1 MYDLAALIMAELERW
16 ASDPGQGLTRPGAPG
31 GGSYTDST
39 EFVGPVPVLDE
50 MAKLRMVIG
59 DDEVG
64 WPIRM
69 SGFRLFI
76 FGARLHELLP
86 DTLRSAKSVAAAAC
100 TRFWETSVSWQAR
113 QKMHLTTSSKPL
125 PSFHPP

>member
-1 MYDLAALIMAELERW
+1 MLFVCVGGQAHLEQHLEVWMYDLAALIMAELERW

-64 WPIRM
+64 WPMMREM
-69 SGFRLFI
+69 
-76 FGARLHELLP
+76 
-86 DTLRSAKSVAAAAC
+86 
-100 TRFWETSVSWQAR
+100 
-113 QKMHLTTSSKPL
+113 
-125 PSFHPP
+125 